1 MSDNKRNNLVFVTEA
16 RFFKDNG
23 GNYYG
28 DAAFGDSLWDK
39 YLSHFDKIF
48 VLGRMGDSISSGEGK
63 IKINNSR
70 VFFIELPYFV
80 GPVEYIKKIGSIK
93 AEVRKIILSNKDKA
107 FLCRIPG
114 TISDLVISELKK
126 NKIKYSL
133 EVVGDPSE
141 VFAKGNFNHP
151 LRGVIRYL
159 STRNMKRNVS
169 GASNVLYVTNE
180 TLQKKYPVSKN
191 AYEIGVSDVI
201 IPADRDRFKPKKS
214 TSNKKQIIS
223 VGSLEQMY
231 KSPDIVLKALSLLKQ
246 KHNLDFNFIWL
257 GGGKYEQEMM
267 IMAKELGLDNVSFLG
282 NVNRDKVDEMLKTS
296 DLFILASKTE
306 GMPRALIEAMSFG
319 LPCIATNVGGI
330 PELLSENVLV
340 NKNNHEELSEKIAEI
355 LTNDEFYEQ
364 ESVNNAKKALL
375 YEESYLVE
383 KRNVFLNKLLE

>member
-1 MSDNKRNNLVFVTEA
+1 MNDKRKSLVFVTEA
-16 RFFKDNG
+16 RFFKDNN

-28 DAAFGDSLWDK
+28 DVAFSDSLWDN

-48 VLGRMGDSISSGEGK
+48 VLARVGDSITFGEDK
-63 IKINNSR
+63 IKINNSK
-70 VFFIELPYFV
+70 VFFIDLPYFI
-80 GPVEYIKKIGSIK
+80 GPLEYINKITSIK
-93 AEVRKIILSNKDKA
+93 TKVRKIVLSNKENV

-114 TISDLVISELKK
+114 SISDLVITELKK

-151 LRGVIRYL
+151 LRSMIRFF
-159 STRNMKRNVS
+159 STRNMKRNIT

-201 IPADRDRFKPKKS
+201 IPADSDRFKPKKLIQK
-214 TSNKKQIIS
+214 KKQIIS

-231 KSPDIVLKALSLLKQ
+231 KSPDIVLKALSILKLRY
-246 KHNLDFNFIWL
+246 NLDFDFIWL
-257 GGGKYEQEMM
+257 GGGKYEQEL
-267 IMAKELGLDNVSFLG
+267 INLAKELGLDNVFFLG
-282 NVNRDKVDEMLKTS
+282 NVSRSKVDEMLKGS

-319 LPCIATNVGGI
+319 LPCIATKVGGI
-330 PELLSENVLV
+330 PELLSEKVLV
-340 NKNNHEELSEKIAEI
+340 NKNDYEELSAKIAEI
-355 LTNDEFYEQ
+355 LINDEFYE
-364 ESVNNAKKALL
+364 EEAFNNVKKAFL
-375 YEESYLVE
+375 YENSYLSK
-383 KRNVFLNKLLE
+383 KRNLFLNKLLE